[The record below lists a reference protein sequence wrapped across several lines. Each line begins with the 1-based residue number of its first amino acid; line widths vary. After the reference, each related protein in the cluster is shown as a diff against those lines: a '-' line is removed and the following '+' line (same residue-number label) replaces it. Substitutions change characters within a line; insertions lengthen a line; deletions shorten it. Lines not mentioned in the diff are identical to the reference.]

1 MKYKY
6 LSRTIFLISLKC
18 VIILSLGGCNKYL
31 EKKQDSKIVV
41 PRTLNDLQSLL
52 DENDLMNSR
61 TPSQSEASCDE
72 YFLTTEEFGYLE
84 EGSQKGYLWVPFMP
98 SSNNDWSDSYIGVYN
113 SNLVLELIQKIKRN
127 KDNKDNWDNVKGS
140 ALFYRSY
147 NFLNLLWS
155 FAPAYENS
163 TAGKDLGIVLRE
175 TSDFNIPSIRASNEV
190 SYNKVIHDTKEA
202 IPLLPDYP
210 RVSTRPSKEAAYGL
224 LARCYLSM
232 RKYKD
237 ALLYA
242 DSSLKLNHQ
251 LIDYNGDS
259 DIPEGIAASKPF
271 NQLNKETIFYSLM
284 NGNYYSYITLEI
296 GSIDTSII
304 SLYDPND
311 LRLTAFYIDNALG
324 FKSFKGCY
332 GTNFM
337 FSGITTAE
345 MLLIRAECYIREGDI
360 AKGGAD
366 LNTLRAKRFSSKDFV
381 EIKMTTKKEAI
392 DFVLNERRRELVMR
406 GLRWMDL
413 KRLNK
418 EGRNIELKRIID
430 GKAYKLLPNA
440 NYYALPLPTDIIKL
454 TGMPQNPS

>member
-1 MKYKY
+1 MKYINENRILY
-6 LSRTIFLISLKC
+6 VILICTLCFSLNA
-18 VIILSLGGCNKYL
+18 CNKYL
-31 EKKQDSKIVV
+31 DAKQDSTLVV
-41 PRTLNDLQSLL
+41 PSTLWDLQALL
-52 DENDLMNSR
+52 DEDALMNGR
-61 TPSQSEASCDE
+61 TPAQMEASSDE
-72 YFLTTEEFGYLE
+72 YFLSTEEFGYLDQD
-84 EGSQKGYLWVPFMP
+84 SQYAYLWLQYLTA
-98 SSNNDWSDSYIGVYN
+98 SGKDWGDAYVGVYN
-113 SNLVLELIQKIKRN
+113 SNLALELIQKIKRN

-155 FAPAYENS
+155 FTVAYDSSSARME
-163 TAGKDLGIVLRE
+163 LGIPLRK
-175 TSDFNIPSIRASNEV
+175 SSNFNIRSVRATNEA
-190 SYNKVIHDTKEA
+190 SYNQVIYDTKEA

-210 RVSTRPSKEAAYGL
+210 RVLTRPSKEAAYGL

-242 DSSLKLNHQ
+242 DSSLNLNHQ
-251 LIDYNGDS
+251 LMDYNGDS
-259 DIPEGIAASKPF
+259 DIPEGIEASKPF

-296 GSIDTSII
+296 GSIDTAII
-304 SLYDPND
+304 KLYDPND
-311 LRLTAFYIDNALG
+311 LRLTAFYKDNALG

-332 GTNFM
+332 GTNYM

-360 AKGGAD
+360 AKGVAD
-366 LNTLRAKRFSSKDFV
+366 LNTLRAKRFASKDFV
-381 EIKMTTKKEAI
+381 KIKMTTMKEAL
-392 DFVLNERRRELVMR
+392 DFALNERRRELVMR

-418 EGRNIELKRIID
+418 EGRGIELKRFID
-430 GKAYKLLPNA
+430 GKTYILLPNA
-440 NYYALPLPTDIIKL
+440 YYYALPLPSDIIKL

>member
-1 MKYKY
+1 
-6 LSRTIFLISLKC
+6 LNA
-18 VIILSLGGCNKYL
+18 CNKYL
-31 EKKQDSKIVV
+31 DAKQDSTLVV
-41 PRTLNDLQSLL
+41 PSKLSDLQALL
-52 DENDLMNSR
+52 DEDALMNGR
-61 TPSQSEASCDE
+61 TPAQMEASSDE
-72 YFLTTEEFGYLE
+72 YFLSTEEFGYLDE
-84 EGSQKGYLWVPFMP
+84 DSQYAYLWLQYLTA
-98 SSNNDWSDSYIGVYN
+98 SGKDWGDAYVGVYN
-113 SNLVLELIQKIKRN
+113 SNLVLELIQNIKRS
-127 KDNKDNWDNVKGS
+127 KDNKDKWDNVMGS

-155 FAPAYENS
+155 FAVAYDSS
-163 TAGKDLGIVLRE
+163 TARKDLGVPLRE
-175 TSDFNIPSIRASNEV
+175 SSNFNVRSVRATNEA

-259 DIPEGIAASKPF
+259 DIPDGIAASKPF

-296 GSIDTSII
+296 GSIDTTII

-311 LRLTAFYIDNALG
+311 LRLTAFYKDNALG

-332 GTNFM
+332 GTNYM

-345 MLLIRAECYIREGDI
+345 MLLIRAECYIREGEIENGLD
-360 AKGGAD
+360 D
-366 LNTLRAKRFSSKDFV
+366 LNTLRAKRFAPKDFV
-381 EIKMTTKKEAI
+381 KAKFTSKNEALN
-392 DFVLNERRRELVMR
+392 FVLNERRRELVMR

-418 EGRNIELKRIID
+418 EGRGIELKRIID
-430 GKAYKLLPNA
+430 GKTYILLPNG
-440 NYYALPLPTDIIKL
+440 NYYALPLPSDIIKL
-454 TGMPQNPS
+454 TGMPQNPL

>member
-1 MKYKY
+1 MKYINENRILY
-6 LSRTIFLISLKC
+6 VILICALCFSLNA
-18 VIILSLGGCNKYL
+18 CNKYL
-31 EKKQDSKIVV
+31 DAKQDSTLVV
-41 PRTLNDLQSLL
+41 PSTLWDLQALL
-52 DENDLMNSR
+52 DEDALMNGR
-61 TPSQSEASCDE
+61 TPAQMEASSDE
-72 YFLTTEEFGYLE
+72 YFLSTEEFGYLDQD
-84 EGSQKGYLWVPFMP
+84 SQYAYLWLQYLTA
-98 SSNNDWSDSYIGVYN
+98 SGKDWGDAYVGVYN

-127 KDNKDNWDNVKGS
+127 KDNKDKWDNIKGS

-155 FAPAYENS
+155 FAAAYDSN
-163 TAGKDLGIVLRE
+163 TAMMDLGIPLRE
-175 TSDFNIPSIRASNEV
+175 SSNFNVRSVRATNEA

-202 IPLLPDYP
+202 IQLLPDYP

-237 ALLYA
+237 ALLYS
-242 DSSLKLNHQ
+242 DSSLNLNHQ

-304 SLYDPND
+304 NLYDPKD
-311 LRLTAFYIDNALG
+311 LRLTAFYNDNALG

-332 GTNFM
+332 GTNYM

-360 AKGGAD
+360 AKGVAD
-366 LNTLRAKRFSSKDFV
+366 LNTLRAKRFASKDFF
-381 EIKMTTKKEAI
+381 EIKLTTKIEAL

-418 EGRNIELKRIID
+418 EGRGIELKRLID
-430 GKAYKLLPNA
+430 GKTYKLLPNA
-440 NYYALPLPTDIIKL
+440 NYYALPLPSDIIKL